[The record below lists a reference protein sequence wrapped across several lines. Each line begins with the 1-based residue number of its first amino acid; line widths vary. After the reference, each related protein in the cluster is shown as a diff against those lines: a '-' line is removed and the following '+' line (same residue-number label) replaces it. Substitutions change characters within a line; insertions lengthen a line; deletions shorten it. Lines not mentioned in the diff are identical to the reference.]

1 MSLLLFHRF
10 QFCAI
15 LYEVPHS
22 VAKQA
27 WPKLSGGGGG
37 SVKTT
42 ASADR
47 GACSGAFHCTRMDIH
62 TEERTRASGLAGTDW
77 TQRTTIYVFCFAGP
91 PPSLGSFSFMHFER
105 ALVIMSDALPPRTV
119 SARDIM
125 FILPWF
131 LVACRANSSN
141 VSASS
146 CPRDL
151 AFAANSSKARS
162 RRASL
167 GLFWDAIKCTFSLR
181 SGMSSSFASSFYVLC
196 PLFHSSP
203 YRLPL
208 HPCCPQLVVA
218 LLVHRFHWL
227 RIV

>member
-1 MSLLLFHRF
+1 
-10 QFCAI
+10 
-15 LYEVPHS
+15 
-22 VAKQA
+22 
-27 WPKLSGGGGG
+27 
-37 SVKTT
+37 
-42 ASADR
+42 
-47 GACSGAFHCTRMDIH
+47 
-62 TEERTRASGLAGTDW
+62 
-77 TQRTTIYVFCFAGP
+77 
-91 PPSLGSFSFMHFER
+91 MHFER

-125 FILPWF
+125 FILHRF

-151 AFAANSSKARS
+151 AFVANSSKVRS

-167 GLFWDAIKCTFSLR
+167 GLFWDAIKRTFSLR
-181 SGMSSSFASSFYVLC
+181 SGMSSSFSSSFYVLC

-208 HPCCPQLVVA
+208 HPEIHKLCIKMKKDQDLFA
-218 LLVHRFHWL
+218 
-227 RIV
+227 

>member
-1 MSLLLFHRF
+1 MT
-10 QFCAI
+10 
-15 LYEVPHS
+15 
-22 VAKQA
+22 QA
-27 WPKLSGGGGG
+27 VGGS

-42 ASADR
+42 AS
-47 GACSGAFHCTRMDIH
+47 CSEGPVLARIDTH
-62 TEERTRASGLAGTDW
+62 TGERTRASGLAGTDW
-77 TQRTTIYVFCFAGP
+77 TKRTTIHVFCFAGP
-91 PPSLGSFSFMHFER
+91 PPSLGPFSFMHFER

-131 LVACRANSSN
+131 LVACRANSSK

-151 AFAANSSKARS
+151 AFAANSSKVRS

-167 GLFWDAIKCTFSLR
+167 GLFWDAIKRTFSLR
-181 SGMSSSFASSFYVLC
+181 SGMSSSFSSSFYVLC

-208 HPCCPQLVVA
+208 PPEIHIFCIKMKKDQDLFA
-218 LLVHRFHWL
+218 
-227 RIV
+227 

>member
-1 MSLLLFHRF
+1 MRCPIPSQNRHGPSCPR
-10 QFCAI
+10 
-15 LYEVPHS
+15 
-22 VAKQA
+22 
-27 WPKLSGGGGG
+27 GGQW
-37 SVKTT
+37 
-42 ASADR
+42 R
-47 GACSGAFHCTRMDIH
+47 R
-62 TEERTRASGLAGTDW
+62 L
-77 TQRTTIYVFCFAGP
+77 P
-91 PPSLGSFSFMHFER
+91 PPIEGPVLAHSTVRVWIPYGGKNTGIWFGWYRPDKGDCHSCFLFCGASSFSWSFPFMHFER

-151 AFAANSSKARS
+151 AFVANSSKVRS

-167 GLFWDAIKCTFSLR
+167 GLFWDAIKRTFSLR
-181 SGMSSSFASSFYVLC
+181 SGMSSSFSSPFYVLC
-196 PLFHSSP
+196 PLNHSSP

-208 HPCCPQLVVA
+208 HPEIHIFCIKMKKDQDLFA
-218 LLVHRFHWL
+218 
-227 RIV
+227 